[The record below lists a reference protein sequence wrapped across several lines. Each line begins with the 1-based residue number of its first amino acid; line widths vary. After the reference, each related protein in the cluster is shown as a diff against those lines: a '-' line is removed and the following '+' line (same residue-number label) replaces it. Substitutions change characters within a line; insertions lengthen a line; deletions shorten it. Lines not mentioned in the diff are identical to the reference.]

1 MMRVLMTR
9 LLASVL
15 ALLLI
20 WQPAVAGIT
29 YYHNDA
35 LGSPVAATDEN
46 GKLLWREAYAPF
58 GEKLNNSPAQGDSR
72 IAYTGKLHDDD
83 TGLTYMNARYYDPV
97 VGRFMAIDPV
107 GPLQGG
113 LEHVNRYVYVNNNPF
128 RYVDPTG
135 LYADCICPGGDG
147 NKAEK
152 AADARHANDPGIKS
166 LIDFGLEQTLLGTI
180 HDFMDAA
187 KSGSFTQATMAA
199 LASLPGIKQ
208 ARLAGRA
215 VMPGM
220 VGTYGEL
227 KSLKRAFGE
236 TEPLD
241 MDHQPSFAAQ
251 VAALEASL
259 NRTLTSSERN
269 TLRQNSPAVAS
280 PRAVH
285 QQTSPTYGGRNTPE
299 RIAADAADLTAAQ
312 IRDRAAFDKAMQSR
326 WLH

>member
-58 GEKLNNSPAQGDSR
+58 GEKLNNSPAQRDSR

-113 LEHVNRYVYVNNNPF
+113 LEHINRYDYAYNNP
-128 RYVDPTG
+128 YKYIDSTG
-135 LYADCICPGGDG
+135 LYPTCDCKDDKTYEGVNESMKG
-147 NKAEK
+147 NLSRTEK
-152 AADARHANDPGIKS
+152 
-166 LIDFGLEQTLLGTI
+166 
-180 HDFMDAA
+180 
-187 KSGSFTQATMAA
+187 KSGGFGDIIAHVPIYNNLEIM
-199 LASLPGIKQ
+199 
-208 ARLAGRA
+208 
-215 VMPGM
+215 
-220 VGTYGEL
+220 EN
-227 KSLKRAFGE
+227 KR
-236 TEPLD
+236 
-241 MDHQPSFAAQ
+241 
-251 VAALEASL
+251 
-259 NRTLTSSERN
+259 
-269 TLRQNSPAVAS
+269 
-280 PRAVH
+280 
-285 QQTSPTYGGRNTPE
+285 
-299 RIAADAADLTAAQ
+299 
-312 IRDRAAFDKAMQSR
+312 
-326 WLH
+326 